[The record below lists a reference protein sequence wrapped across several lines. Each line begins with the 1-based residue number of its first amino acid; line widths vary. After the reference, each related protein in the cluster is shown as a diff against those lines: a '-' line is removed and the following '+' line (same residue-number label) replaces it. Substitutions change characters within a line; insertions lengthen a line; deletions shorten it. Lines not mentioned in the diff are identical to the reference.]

1 VTDGWNTDEPS
12 QSRRLGVAA
21 DRIMSRIDTSE
32 IN

>member
-1 VTDGWNTDEPS
+1 VPVQPWGS
-12 QSRRLGVAA
+12 GLCAGRVLAG